1 MRASRAP
8 GGHRRLASVAPSDR
22 PVTAPRFPHPLT
34 LLVACILIA
43 AALTWVLPAGEYQRR
58 EDPATGRSVV
68 VPGTYAPVEA
78 TPVGLFQ
85 ALVGIPR
92 GMIDAASVIFYVFL
106 VGAGFA
112 VVERTGALNRLVNSL
127 VAALSGRGLLV
138 IPVAGLAF
146 ATGGVLVQMQEE
158 LIAFVPVL
166 LLLTSRLGFS
176 PLTAVAMS
184 AGASAV
190 GAAFSFINPFQ
201 VGIAQKVAEL
211 PPLSGWQ
218 FRVAFL
224 VPALAIWLGGTM
236 LHARRTRVAVG
247 PPDTKD
253 AIGPTA
259 GWRHAAVLATVIAS
273 FVAFVVGVLEYHWD
287 FDQLSAVFF
296 LMGVAAGLLGGLKI
310 NGTAEAFAEGLR
322 SMAFAALLI
331 GFARGIYIVLDEGR
345 VVDTVVHGLFT
356 PIADLPVAVSA
367 LAMMTAQTLI
377 HIPVPSTSG
386 QAVLTLPL
394 LVPLSD
400 LIGLSRQVTVLAYQY
415 GAGLCELITPTN
427 GALMAILAASG
438 VRFEEWIRF
447 AGVLFGILLVFA
459 ALAIG
464 VGVVAGV

>member
-1 MRASRAP
+1 
-8 GGHRRLASVAPSDR
+8 
-22 PVTAPRFPHPLT
+22 VTAPRFPHPLT

-58 EDPATGRSVV
+58 EDPATGRRVV

-78 TPVGLFQ
+78 SPVGAFQ

-92 GMIDAASVIFYVFL
+92 GMIEAASVIFYVFL

-112 VVERTGALNRLVNSL
+112 VVERTGALTRLVNSL

-184 AGASAV
+184 LGASAV
-190 GAAFSFINPFQ
+190 GASFSFINPFQ

-211 PPLSGWQ
+211 DPLSGWQ
-218 FRVAFL
+218 FRVAFMI
-224 VPALAIWLGGTM
+224 PALAIWIAGTM
-236 LHARRTRVAVG
+236 LHARRTRVATG
-247 PPDTKD
+247 PLDTKG

-259 GWRHAAVLATVIAS
+259 GWRHAAVLITVVAS
-273 FVAFVVGVLEYHWD
+273 FVAFVIGVLEYHWD
-287 FDQLSAVFF
+287 FDQLSAVF
-296 LMGVAAGLLGGLKI
+296 LIMGVVAGLLGGLRLS
-310 NGTAEAFAEGLR
+310 GTADAFAEGLR

-331 GFARGIYIVLDEGR
+331 GFARGIYVVLDEGR

-367 LAMMTAQTLI
+367 LAMMAAQTLI
-377 HIPVPSTSG
+377 HVPVPSTSG

-427 GALMAILAASG
+427 GALMAMLAASG
-438 VRFEEWIRF
+438 VRFEEWLKF
-447 AGVLFGILLVFA
+447 AGVLFGILLVLA
-459 ALAIG
+459 AVAIG

>member
-1 MRASRAP
+1 
-8 GGHRRLASVAPSDR
+8 
-22 PVTAPRFPHPLT
+22 VTAPRFPHPLT

-43 AALTWVLPAGEYQRR
+43 AALTWTLPAGEYERR

-68 VPGTYAPVEA
+68 VPGTYAPVNA
-78 TPVGLFQ
+78 TPVGPFQ
-85 ALVGIPR
+85 ALVGIPK
-92 GMIDAASVIFYVFL
+92 GMIEAASVIFYVFL

-112 VVERTGALNRLVNSL
+112 VVERTGALTRLVNSL

-138 IPVAGLAF
+138 IPVAGVAF
-146 ATGGVLVQMQEE
+146 ATSGVLVQMQEE

-184 AGASAV
+184 LGASAV
-190 GAAFSFINPFQ
+190 GASFSFINPFQ

-211 PPLSGWQ
+211 DPLSGWQ
-218 FRVAFL
+218 FRVAFMI
-224 VPALAIWLGGTM
+224 PALAIWIAGTM
-236 LHARRTRVAVG
+236 LHARRTRVAAG
-247 PPDTKD
+247 PAEAKG

-259 GWRHAAVLATVIAS
+259 GWRHAAVLLTVVAS
-273 FVAFVVGVLEYHWD
+273 FVAFVIGVLKYHWD

-296 LMGVAAGLLGGLKI
+296 LMGVVAGLLGGLKLS
-310 NGTAEAFAEGLR
+310 GTAEAFAEGLR

-331 GFARGIYIVLDEGR
+331 GFARGIYVVLEEGR
-345 VVDTVVHGLFT
+345 VVDTIVQGVFT

-367 LAMMTAQTLI
+367 LAMMAAQTLI
-377 HIPVPSTSG
+377 HVPVPSTSG

-427 GALMAILAASG
+427 GALMAMLAASG
-438 VRFEEWIRF
+438 VRYEEWLRF
-447 AGVLFGILLVFA
+447 AGMLFGALLVLA
-459 ALAIG
+459 AVAIG
-464 VGVVAGV
+464 VGVAAGV